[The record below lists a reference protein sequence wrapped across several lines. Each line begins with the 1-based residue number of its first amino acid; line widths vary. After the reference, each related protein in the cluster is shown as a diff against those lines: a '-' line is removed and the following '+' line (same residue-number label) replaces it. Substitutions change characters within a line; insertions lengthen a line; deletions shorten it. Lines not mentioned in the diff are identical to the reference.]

1 MKQLILN
8 EKEVLSE
15 MLKSHGHIV
24 SVATFVSYAIVTY
37 RYSDGK
43 LEDDFVDFDLSGDK
57 LKIISHSKTFEEMMR
72 KREIYNK
79 EQQS

>member
-24 SVATFVSYAIVTY
+24 SVATFVSYAIVTF
-37 RYSDGK
+37 RYEDGK
-43 LEDDFVDFDLSGDK
+43 LEDKYIDYDLSSDK
-57 LKIISHSKTFEEMMR
+57 LKVVSHSKTFEEMMR